1 MVGTSK
7 VLTVSYGTF
16 SCTLEGFDDPFST
29 MKMVAEYFR
38 DLSAQD
44 RFFGSEPPTPDV
56 DMLYRIAQSGTPK
69 RVAAEMQENGV
80 VLRQSQETSLEA
92 EHATPGLDAAAM
104 EPAGA
109 IPEAQVHAEAE
120 AAFPE
125 APVAEETVA
134 AETVAA
140 DFAEAGPDEA
150 LAADA
155 HDETHDEAVQPERD
169 DLPLPEDREEH
180 EDLPAFAEDAA
191 DGPSAEAVSEGSEQP
206 VAEQGVEEDSY
217 DDADAIFAALERE
230 EAADPVPE
238 QPAEERETEA
248 AVAAELDDDLAAALA
263 EIEAD
268 AAAARS
274 APAADPLVF
283 HARVGEPAAADDF
296 EADLAAALADDETA
310 EEATVPAPDT
320 GEFRDTP
327 VSETAEADT
336 DASAQEDDDD
346 GESDGSVQVRAR
358 RGETEEERAERRR
371 QRRERRERKRREMLG
386 LPLDDTDASDEAA
399 IVDDMA
405 LAHEPAARDDT
416 EAETPAP
423 VASEPAAPQV
433 AAEQAD
439 DEDEDERA
447 AAALTEARRARAEK
461 ALRASDLAR
470 EEQAIERLLRSTN
483 ARMDR
488 PESTRRANA
497 LRQLKAA
504 VAATEAE
511 RRAVPGLER
520 IRASRGDAFR
530 ADLDIARADPEIATG
545 PATPGTAR
553 PAPLVLVSEQRI
565 DRSARPAVSRRAEA
579 EESGADAMASAGS
592 FGEYAEAIGAE
603 SLADLLEAAAAY
615 TSYVEGQP
623 RFSRAQVISKLSDV
637 AGAPDVSRE
646 AGLRGFG
653 QLLREGKILRVQDG
667 QFTISKSSRYASQQ
681 RSAAG

>member
-80 VLRQSQETSLEA
+80 VLRQSQEAAAAGLAATAPEP
-92 EHATPGLDAAAM
+92 ATPEQVAA
-104 EPAGA
+104 P
-109 IPEAQVHAEAE
+109 PYDE
-120 AAFPE
+120 AAE
-125 APVAEETVA
+125 VVADAPVAVATEVVAEDDASETVTPSIVSH
-134 AETVAA
+134 AETA
-140 DFAEAGPDEA
+140 DEVSAPDDAEAMAEGALDLAEDIAVDDVEEA
-150 LAADA
+150 AIAAVDTTEPVADA
-155 HDETHDEAVQPERD
+155 TAEGD
-169 DLPLPEDREEH
+169 D
-180 EDLPAFAEDAA
+180 
-191 DGPSAEAVSEGSEQP
+191 
-206 VAEQGVEEDSY
+206 Y
-217 DDADAIFAALERE
+217 DDADAIFAAIARDDD
-230 EAADPVPE
+230 A
-238 QPAEERETEA
+238 QPAPEKLEAET
-248 AVAAELDDDLAAALA
+248 AVEDDLDDDLAAALA
-263 EIEAD
+263 EIEAEAKAPPAR
-268 AAAARS
+268 AAAQAE
-274 APAADPLVF
+274 PLVF
-283 HARVGEPAAADDF
+283 HAHVPDADVARDF
-296 EADLAAALADDETA
+296 EDDLAAALAADDMPEAVAAPEPADTPAEHAVAPEVAARAPEAAELDDEDDSEDGDA
-310 EEATVPAPDT
+310 EPL
-320 GEFRDTP
+320 
-327 VSETAEADT
+327 
-336 DASAQEDDDD
+336 
-346 GESDGSVQVRAR
+346 RAR

-386 LPLDDTDASDEAA
+386 LTDEDTSDDAEGQDVDALARELATLDATSRPEVAAVAEAGQPVEASDE
-399 IVDDMA
+399 
-405 LAHEPAARDDT
+405 DT
-416 EAETPAP
+416 FE
-423 VASEPAAPQV
+423 
-433 AAEQAD
+433 D
-439 DEDEDERA
+439 DEETEVEDDA
-447 AAALTEARRARAEK
+447 AAALAEARRARAEK

-520 IRASRGDAFR
+520 MRSSRGDAFR
-530 ADLDIARADPEIATG
+530 ADLDLARTDPDISSG

-565 DRSARPAVSRRAEA
+565 DRSARPAVSRRTETDDASAEA
-579 EESGADAMASAGS
+579 MAASGS
-592 FGEYAEAIGAE
+592 FAEYAGAIGAE